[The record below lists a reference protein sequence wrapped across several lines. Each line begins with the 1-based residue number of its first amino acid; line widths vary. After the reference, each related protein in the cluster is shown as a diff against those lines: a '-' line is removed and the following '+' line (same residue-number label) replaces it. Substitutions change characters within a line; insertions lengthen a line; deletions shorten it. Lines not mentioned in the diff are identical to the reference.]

1 MLLALSISSIESIQA
16 FLFYLMQYSLS
27 NLNVF
32 IILVSIGFF
41 FNFCI
46 TNNKEYEKLIDK
58 HNSPLQLIDQ
68 LKGFFYINPF
78 LSLSLIISIFSFIGV
93 PPLIGFFAKQ
103 MILSAALDKGYI
115 FMSFIIIFTSVIGA
129 IYYLNLVKN
138 IFFFLPDYKK
148 INVIHV
154 IPLKKGTFI
163 FYNDF
168 INKNVQ
174 YF

>member
-1 MLLALSISSIESIQA
+1 M
-16 FLFYLMQYSLS
+16 
-27 NLNVF
+27 V
-32 IILVSIGFF
+32 
-41 FNFCI
+41 
-46 TNNKEYEKLIDK
+46 
-58 HNSPLQLIDQ
+58 
-68 LKGFFYINPF
+68 
-78 LSLSLIISIFSFIGV
+78 
-93 PPLIGFFAKQ
+93 
-103 MILSAALDKGYI
+103 LSAALDKGYI

-148 INVIHV
+148 INIIHV